1 MSFLTQVPQKP
12 PLLTQGS
19 AGHPHVHLRL
29 QGRLA
34 LVLPVT
40 GLFMGS
46 PSALSGDNIAVQ
58 RGQVAS
64 LRSPGWKGGEQS
76 PISKPSPRPLSAD
89 LGCRDLQD

>member
-64 LRSPGWKGGEQS
+64 LRSPGWKDRGQVVNSLQS
-76 PISKPSPRPLSAD
+76 PPPPLD
-89 LGCRDLQD
+89 LFLLI